1 MSLKGILKSIL
12 GKPSKKS
19 NPLQPPIASS
29 SSSSLPTRHY
39 SYDVFPSFSGQDVRR
54 TFLSHFLEGLKTNG
68 TKTFIDNGIMRSE
81 SINSELIRAIKES
94 RIAVV
99 ILSKNYSSS
108 SWCLNELQLI
118 MECRDTLGQTV
129 MPIFCDVDPS
139 DVRKQTGD
147 FGKAFEETCYGKTE
161 EQKERW
167 TKALNQ
173 VAVIAGE
180 HSVSWAS
187 EAEMISKIVMDV
199 SNELPST
206 DFDRLVGIEA
216 HVKEMKSVLC
226 LTSDEVKIVGI
237 WGPAGIG
244 KTTIARALYDQVSS
258 NFQLKFYKE
267 NLEGKKKVLI
277 HGTIRLKH
285 YLQKELL
292 SGVLDYREMKIPD
305 LQEAQFR
312 LKHQRVLLVLDD
324 LLPEELQALGDII
337 KGLRFGSKVNV
348 ISEDID
354 TLRECGVNENQTYR
368 VAFPSSEKAMQIF
381 SYSAL
386 GQSSPPRGYLE
397 HAVEVTKLVTPIPL
411 GLKVLGSSLRG
422 KSKDEWI
429 MTLSTLRTCLDDDK
443 HIWKVIRFSYE
454 KLSYKHK
461 YILYELE
468 SRIDL
473 DKNVNNAIFFLAERD
488 WDVEKGIQTLAD
500 MALISKLGD
509 GRIIMHYLVQYY
521 AKKFTWSG

>member
-1 MSLKGILKSIL
+1 
-12 GKPSKKS
+12 
-19 NPLQPPIASS
+19 
-29 SSSSLPTRHY
+29 
-39 SYDVFPSFSGQDVRR
+39 
-54 TFLSHFLEGLKTNG
+54 
-68 TKTFIDNGIMRSE
+68 
-81 SINSELIRAIKES
+81 
-94 RIAVV
+94 
-99 ILSKNYSSS
+99 
-108 SWCLNELQLI
+108 
-118 MECRDTLGQTV
+118 
-129 MPIFCDVDPS
+129 
-139 DVRKQTGD
+139 
-147 FGKAFEETCYGKTE
+147 
-161 EQKERW
+161 
-167 TKALNQ
+167 
-173 VAVIAGE
+173 
-180 HSVSWAS
+180 
-187 EAEMISKIVMDV
+187 MISKIIIDIT
-199 SNELPST
+199 NELPST

-216 HVKEMKSVLC
+216 HVKKMKSILC
-226 LTSDEVKIVGI
+226 LASDEVKIVGI

-244 KTTIARALYDQVSS
+244 KTTIARALYNQVSS

-292 SGVLDYREMKIPD
+292 SGVLDYRGMKIPD

-337 KGLRFGSKVNV
+337 QGLRFGSKVIV
-348 ISEDID
+348 TSEDLD
-354 TLRECGVNENQTYR
+354 TLRECGVNEIQTYR

-381 SYSAL
+381 SYSAF

-429 MTLSTLRTCLDDDK
+429 MTLSTLKTCLDDKD
-443 HIWKVIRFSYE
+443 IRKVIRFAYN
-454 KLSYKHK
+454 KLSYKQK
-461 YILYELE
+461 FILYELDRAIYMGE
-468 SRIDL
+468 
-473 DKNVNNAIFFLAERD
+473 NVNNAILFLAKKD

-509 GRIIMHYLVQYY
+509 GGIIMHHLVQYF
-521 AKKFTWSG
+521 AENFTWLGPVNF